1 MDGPSSLDVAE
12 LQLAGGGNLDQQQQ
26 TIQVQ
31 VIQPP
36 TDYTPLIVS
45 GVIVPLLI
53 AAVGWWLQSRWRKA
67 NPGMD
72 LSWQN
77 VKKARE
83 K

>member
-1 MDGPSSLDVAE
+1 MGGPASLEVAE
-12 LQLAGGGNLDQQQQ
+12 LQLAGGGNFDQQQ

-36 TDYTPLIVS
+36 PDYTLFIVS
-45 GVIVPLLI
+45 GVVVPLLI
-53 AAVGWWLQSRWRKA
+53 AVVGWWLQARWRKA